1 MNYLKLNFRSV
12 ALIIM
17 MLIGNESGAQ
27 MFWNQTCQF
36 AGSNTSY
43 ISVPSTAGTDIT
55 GSFTAEAWVN
65 SSNVSGLERGI
76 ISKGSALG
84 VSMRYAVRISS
95 TSKITIY
102 TNGVLRA
109 TSVASIAVNT
119 WTHVAATYSTATDS
133 FAIFINGVKNVAA
146 VVGVAAP
153 TSNSDS
159 LFIGI
164 AGSGINYIGQLDEVR
179 LWNRALTAAEISRN
193 FRSTINTSGG
203 LYESLV
209 MSLPFQKNH
218 SGGTTFSTL
227 DWTGNGNNGTGRN
240 VTAVSQTG
248 NQYTTISPNEC
259 LSFSGTNAYIS
270 GPSNSLVSP
279 SSQITLEAWV
289 YPKSYLNNPAIIS
302 KKSATSYKLNL
313 NTSGKVEF
321 NPKGGASILVSNAVI
336 FQNRWSHI
344 AATYNGT
351 TTSIYINGV
360 LDTSFTTIS
369 GAIGTNT
376 DSLLIGCDKPVSF
389 ADNFFTG
396 FIDEVR
402 IANYAKTS
410 EQINSYLYR
419 SIDSVNQPNA
429 ASSNVCYN
437 LDGSSVDNADGGPR
451 LYFRNNAI
459 FSHTGGTANPPVS
472 PMLRE
477 DSKNFTEGFNI
488 RTSNKRVPLT
498 GGTGSTDDTLN
509 IPYNASIN
517 DINVF
522 VAINHTDETNLDVS
536 LIAPNGE
543 TVILSTDGVTAGA
556 NDNLIT
562 IFDDQAVNLVTS
574 SAYTSFSPSIRPEGN
589 LFNTFGGDYTLG
601 KWILR
606 VADDG
611 GTADTGRIN
620 SWGIQFNTSP
630 FANRIS
636 YLNLTCIIQGFWNG
650 TSMVQ
655 DTARIYL
662 RNTTSPYAITDS
674 SKVFLGPAGNAS
686 IAFINTGTATKYIN
700 VKHRNSIEI
709 WSASGVAF
717 KLDST
722 ITYDFTTAANKA
734 YSNNQVFNSGKWCMP
749 NGNVNGDVFVDLA
762 DVLQTYNA
770 ANLFTV
776 GYVKTDLTGDNFVDL
791 TDVLVAYNN
800 ATNFVTVI
808 TPP

>member
-1 MNYLKLNFRSV
+1 MNHLKQNFRFFAV
-12 ALIIM
+12 IIM
-17 MLIGNESGAQ
+17 MIFCNESGAQ

-43 ISVPSTAGTDIT
+43 ISVPSTAGTNFT
-55 GSFTAEAWVN
+55 GSFTAEAWIN
-65 SSNVSGLERGI
+65 CSNVSGSERGI

-95 TSKITIY
+95 ASKITIY

-119 WTHVAATYSTATDS
+119 WTHVAATYSSATDS
-133 FAIFINGVKNVAA
+133 FAIYINGVKNVAA

-153 TSNSDS
+153 ATNTDS

-164 AGSGINYIGQLDEVR
+164 AGTGVNYVGQLDDVR
-179 LWNRALTAAEISRN
+179 LWSKALTAVEVSRN
-193 FRSTINTSGG
+193 FRSTINASSG
-203 LYESLV
+203 LYEQLV

-240 VTAVSQTG
+240 VTGVSQTG
-248 NQYTTISPNEC
+248 TQYTTISPAEC
-259 LSFSGTNAYIS
+259 LSLSGVSDYVS

-279 SSQITLEAWV
+279 ASQITLEAWI
-289 YPKSYLNNPAIIS
+289 YPKSYLNNPTIIS
-302 KKSATSYKLNL
+302 KKSSTSYRLNL

-321 NPKGGASILVSNAVI
+321 NPKGGASIITSKAFI
-336 FQNRWSHI
+336 FQNRWTHI

-360 LDTSFTTIS
+360 LDTSFTSIT

-376 DSLLIGCDKPVSF
+376 DSLLIGCDRPAGF
-389 ADNFFTG
+389 NDNFFTG

-402 IANYAKTS
+402 IANYEKTS

-429 ASSNVCYN
+429 ASGNVCYN
-437 LDGSSVDNADGGPR
+437 LDGASVDNADGGPR

-498 GGTGSTDDTLN
+498 GGTGTTDDTLN

-543 TVILSTDGVTAGA
+543 TVVLSTDGITAGA

-562 IFDDQAVNLVTS
+562 IFDDQAANIVTS
-574 SAYTSFSPSIRPEGN
+574 TAYTSFSPSIRPEGN

-606 VADDG
+606 VTDDG

-636 YLNLTCIIQGFWNG
+636 TLNLTCIIQGFWNG

-674 SKVFLGPAGNAS
+674 SKVFLGPTGNSS
-686 IAFINTGTATKYIN
+686 ISFINTGTATKYIN
-700 VKHRNSIEI
+700 VKHRNSIEL

-722 ITYDFTTAANKA
+722 VTYDFTTAANKA
-734 YSNNQVFNSGKWCMP
+734 YSSNQILNGGKWCMH
-749 NGNVNGDVFVDLA
+749 NGNVNGDLFVDLA

-776 GYVKTDLTGDNFVDL
+776 GYVITDLTGDNFVDL
-791 TDVLVAYNN
+791 TDVLIAYNN

>member
-1 MNYLKLNFRSV
+1 MNYLKQNFRSL

-17 MLIGNESGAQ
+17 MFIGNESGAQ
-27 MFWNQTCQF
+27 MFWNQSCQF
-36 AGSNTSY
+36 AGTNTSY
-43 ISVPSTAGTDIT
+43 ISVPSTAGTNIT

-146 VVGVAAP
+146 VVGVATPA
-153 TSNSDS
+153 SNTDS

-164 AGSGINYIGQLDEVR
+164 AGSGINYIGQLDEIR

-193 FRSTINTSGG
+193 FRSTINASGG
-203 LYESLV
+203 SYESMIL
-209 MSLPFQKNH
+209 SLPFQKNH
-218 SGGTTFSTL
+218 SGGTIFSTL

-270 GPSNSLVSP
+270 GPSNSHVSP

-321 NPKGGASILVSNAVI
+321 NPKGGASIITSKAFI
-336 FQNRWSHI
+336 FQNRWTHI

-360 LDTSFTTIS
+360 LDTSFTSIS

-376 DSLLIGCDKPVSF
+376 DSLLIGCDKPVTF

-402 IANYAKTS
+402 IANYVKTS
-410 EQINSYLYR
+410 EQINNYLYR

-429 ASSNVCYN
+429 ASTNVCYN
-437 LDGSSVDNADGGPR
+437 FDGYAVDNSDGGPR
-451 LYFRNNAI
+451 MYFRNNAI
-459 FSHTGGTANPPVS
+459 FSHTGGTANAPVS

-498 GGTGSTDDTLN
+498 GGSGTTDDTLN

-543 TVILSTDGVTAGA
+543 TVILSTDGVTAGG

-562 IFDDQAVNLVTS
+562 IFDDQAANIVTS
-574 SAYTSFSPSIRPEGN
+574 TAYTSFSPSIRPEGN

-606 VADDG
+606 VTDDG

-620 SWGIQFNTSP
+620 AWGIQFNTSP

-636 YLNLTCIIQGFWNG
+636 TLNLTCIIQGFWNG

-674 SKVFLGPAGNAS
+674 SKVFLGPTGNAS

-700 VKHRNSIEI
+700 VKHRNSVEV

-734 YSNNQVFNSGKWCMP
+734 YNSNQILNLGKWCMH
-749 NGNVNGDVFVDLA
+749 NGNANGDIFVDLA
-762 DVLQTYNA
+762 DVLLTYNA
-770 ANLFTV
+770 ANIFTV
-776 GYVKTDLTGDNFVDL
+776 GYVKTDMTGDNFVDL

-800 ATNFVTVI
+800 ATNFVTVV

>member
-1 MNYLKLNFRSV
+1 MNYLKQNFRSL

-17 MLIGNESGAQ
+17 MFIGNESGAQ
-27 MFWNQTCQF
+27 MFWNQSCQF
-36 AGSNTSY
+36 AGTNTSY
-43 ISVPSTAGTDIT
+43 ISVPSTAGTNIT

-146 VVGVAAP
+146 VVGVATPA
-153 TSNSDS
+153 SNTDS

-164 AGSGINYIGQLDEVR
+164 AGSGINYIGQLDEIR

-193 FRSTINTSGG
+193 FRSTINASGG
-203 LYESLV
+203 SYESMIL
-209 MSLPFQKNH
+209 SLPFQKNH
-218 SGGTTFSTL
+218 SGGTIFSTL
-227 DWTGNGNNGTGRN
+227 DWSGNGNNGTGRN

-321 NPKGGASILVSNAVI
+321 NPKGGASIITSKAFI
-336 FQNRWSHI
+336 FQNRWTHI

-360 LDTSFTTIS
+360 LDTSFTSIS

-376 DSLLIGCDKPVSF
+376 DSLLIGCDKPVTF

-402 IANYAKTS
+402 IANYVKTS
-410 EQINSYLYR
+410 EQINNYLYR

-429 ASSNVCYN
+429 ASTNVCYN
-437 LDGSSVDNADGGPR
+437 FDGYAVDNSDGGPR
-451 LYFRNNAI
+451 MYFRNNAI
-459 FSHTGGTANPPVS
+459 FSHTGGTANAPVS

-498 GGTGSTDDTLN
+498 GGSGTTDDTLN

-543 TVILSTDGVTAGA
+543 TVILSTDGVTAGG

-562 IFDDQAVNLVTS
+562 IFDDQAANIVTS
-574 SAYTSFSPSIRPEGN
+574 TAYTSFSPSIRPEGN

-606 VADDG
+606 VTDDG

-620 SWGIQFNTSP
+620 AWGIQFNTSP

-636 YLNLTCIIQGFWNG
+636 TLNLTCIIQGFWNG

-674 SKVFLGPAGNAS
+674 SKVFLGPTGNAS

-700 VKHRNSIEI
+700 VKHRNSVEV

-734 YSNNQVFNSGKWCMP
+734 YNSNQILNLGKWCMH
-749 NGNVNGDVFVDLA
+749 NGNANGDIFVDLA
-762 DVLQTYNA
+762 DVLLTYNA
-770 ANLFTV
+770 ANIFTV
-776 GYVKTDLTGDNFVDL
+776 GYVKTDMTGDNFVDL

-800 ATNFVTVI
+800 ATNFVTVV

>member
-1 MNYLKLNFRSV
+1 MNYLKQNFRSL

-17 MLIGNESGAQ
+17 MFIGNESGAQ

-36 AGSNTSY
+36 AGTNTSY
-43 ISVPSTAGTDIT
+43 ISVPSTAGTNIT

-146 VVGVAAP
+146 VVGVATPA
-153 TSNSDS
+153 SNTDS

-164 AGSGINYIGQLDEVR
+164 AGSGINYIGQLDEIR

-193 FRSTINTSGG
+193 FRSSINASGG
-203 LYESLV
+203 SYESMIL
-209 MSLPFQKNH
+209 SLPFQKNH
-218 SGGTTFSTL
+218 SGGTIFSTL
-227 DWTGNGNNGTGRN
+227 DWSGNGNNGTGRN

-289 YPKSYLNNPAIIS
+289 YPKSYLNNPVIIS

-321 NPKGGASILVSNAVI
+321 NPKGGASIITSKAFI
-336 FQNRWSHI
+336 FQNRWTHI

-360 LDTSFTTIS
+360 LDTSFTSIS

-376 DSLLIGCDKPVSF
+376 DSLLIGCDKPVTF

-402 IANYAKTS
+402 IANYVKTS
-410 EQINSYLYR
+410 EQINNYLYR

-429 ASSNVCYN
+429 ASTNVCFN
-437 LDGSSVDNADGGPR
+437 FDGYAVDNSDGGPR
-451 LYFRNNAI
+451 MYFRNNAI
-459 FSHTGGTANPPVS
+459 FSHTGGTANAPVS

-498 GGTGSTDDTLN
+498 GGSGTTDDTLN

-543 TVILSTDGVTAGA
+543 TVILSTDGVTAGG

-562 IFDDQAVNLVTS
+562 IFDDQAANIVTS
-574 SAYTSFSPSIRPEGN
+574 TAYTSFSPSIRPEGN

-606 VADDG
+606 VTDDG

-620 SWGIQFNTSP
+620 AWGIQFNTSP

-636 YLNLTCIIQGFWNG
+636 TLNLTCIIQGFWNG

-674 SKVFLGPAGNAS
+674 SKVFLGPTGNAS

-700 VKHRNSIEI
+700 VKHRNSVEV

-734 YSNNQVFNSGKWCMP
+734 YNSNQILNLGKWCMH
-749 NGNVNGDVFVDLA
+749 NGNANGDIFVDLA
-762 DVLQTYNA
+762 DVLLTYNA
-770 ANLFTV
+770 ANIFTV
-776 GYVKTDLTGDNFVDL
+776 GYVKTDMTGDNFVDL

-800 ATNFVTVI
+800 ATNFVTVV

>member
-1 MNYLKLNFRSV
+1 MNYLKQNFRSI

-17 MLIGNESGAQ
+17 MFIGNESGAQ

-36 AGSNTSY
+36 AGTNTSY
-43 ISVPSTAGTDIT
+43 ISVPSTAGTNIT

-153 TSNSDS
+153 ASNTDS

-179 LWNRALTAAEISRN
+179 LWNRALTAAEISRS
-193 FRSTINTSGG
+193 FRSTINASGG
-203 LYESLV
+203 SYESMIL
-209 MSLPFQKNH
+209 SLPFQKNH

-227 DWTGNGNNGTGRN
+227 DWSGNGNNGTGRN

-289 YPKSYLNNPAIIS
+289 YPKSYLNNPTIIS
-302 KKSATSYKLNL
+302 KKSSTSYKLNL

-321 NPKGGASILVSNAVI
+321 NPKGGASILESKAVI

-360 LDTSFTTIS
+360 LDTSFISIS

-402 IANYAKTS
+402 IANYVKTS
-410 EQINSYLYR
+410 EQINNYLYR

-429 ASSNVCYN
+429 ASTNVCYN
-437 LDGSSVDNADGGPR
+437 FDGYAVDNSDGGPR
-451 LYFRNNAI
+451 MYFRNNAI
-459 FSHTGGTANPPVS
+459 FSHPGGTANPPES

-498 GGTGSTDDTLN
+498 GGSGTTDDTLN

-543 TVILSTDGVTAGA
+543 TVVLSTDGVTAGA

-562 IFDDQAVNLVTS
+562 IFDDQAANIVTS
-574 SAYTSFSPSIRPEGN
+574 TIYTSFTPSIRPEGN

-606 VADDG
+606 VTDDG

-620 SWGIQFNTSP
+620 AWGIQFNTSP

-636 YLNLTCIIQGFWNG
+636 TLNLTCIIQGFWNG

-674 SKVFLGPAGNAS
+674 SKVFLGPTGNAS

-700 VKHRNSIEI
+700 VKHRNSVEV

-734 YSNNQVFNSGKWCMP
+734 YNSNQILNLGKWCMH
-749 NGNVNGDVFVDLA
+749 NGNANGDIFVDLA
-762 DVLQTYNA
+762 DVLLTYNA
-770 ANLFTV
+770 ANIFTV
-776 GYVKTDLTGDNFVDL
+776 GYVKTDMTGDNFVDL

-800 ATNFVTVI
+800 ATNFVTVV